1 MHLLAASVS
10 VPPQPWNRTS
20 SPPLDAALLGEM
32 RERYR
37 SRFRRSYR
45 NPWLSL
51 VGSIEMQI
59 RTCVYQSSRSDMYMC
74 DGFKEIISPAIWW
87 ISSGDGVSRL
97 AHSHLASLSSR
108 RTTVSSR
115 SRARGVDDA
124 LSIPAPPPP
133 EWQESVQRPRSEAAI
148 AGFVHGWQF
157 VG

>member
-59 RTCVYQSSRSDMYMC
+59 RTCVYQSSRSDMY
-74 DGFKEIISPAIWW
+74 
-87 ISSGDGVSRL
+87 VRRL
-97 AHSHLASLSSR
+97 
-108 RTTVSSR
+108 
-115 SRARGVDDA
+115 
-124 LSIPAPPPP
+124 
-133 EWQESVQRPRSEAAI
+133 
-148 AGFVHGWQF
+148 
-157 VG
+157 